1 MNHLPTF
8 ERSLSNVYDTDIP
21 SIPFY
26 ITYITYIWILLYYYQ
41 ISAAAENTMG
51 KLQRVRCNSYSL
63 GVSKVRDMFRS
74 RGGPIGDGGGGG
86 SDRNSRSN
94 SRSSNRCRQ
103 STRSVRFS
111 PLKTPN
117 DPDPD
122 LMTPNATDNATKEA
136 VDGADAGL
144 GACASPQVMEMSLIR
159 AKSEPSGIAKV
170 V

>member
-1 MNHLPTF
+1 MNHFPTF
-8 ERSLSNVYDTDIP
+8 ERSLSNIYDADIP
-21 SIPFY
+21 SIPLY
-26 ITYITYIWILLYYYQ
+26 ITYITYIWIFLNYYQ

-74 RGGPIGDGGGGG
+74 RGGPTGDGGGG
-86 SDRNSRSN
+86 SDRNSRSS
-94 SRSSNRCRQ
+94 SRSSSRCRRR
-103 STRSVRFS
+103 TRSVRFS

-117 DPDPD
+117 DPDLD
-122 LMTPNATDNATKEA
+122 MMTPNATDDATKKA
-136 VDGADAGL
+136 VDGAEAGL